1 MNAKTALFNEF
12 DRKFRELKRRSGN
25 DPSRIEWLVK
35 NSPDVRRLVGALY
48 FWERDFD
55 SKLSQHRFLGDVPSW
70 FIEPYKR
77 YKERFAPE
85 VGRVYGRLWL
95 LTVFADGVDGIPAE
109 EILNPVGSPPPK
121 DSDESDKD
129 EIAGWF
135 TPGMGGGAEA
145 VDSIIHWLW
154 NMHDGSDHAEDLRT
168 GLDAW
173 DWFTETVGIDLPGIE
188 ERWGKLPRALIP
200 THVTRP
206 AGTATRDGL
215 VELLDDATKAYVFGL
230 PAAAVAMCRA
240 VCERVLKEFY
250 FGDDEREDTLG
261 NLVFLAEKKYEH
273 IKQMKLPRYIR
284 LANDVMH
291 SYQGGQLSDNE
302 LEVVRQFLET
312 TKALIEQAP
321 PTLAER
327 P

>member
-12 DRKFRELKRRSGN
+12 DRKFRELKRRSAD

-95 LTVFADGVDGIPAE
+95 LTVFADGVDGIPAD
-109 EILNPVGSPPPK
+109 EILHPDISAPPK
-121 DSDESDKD
+121 DVNDGDKD
-129 EIAGWF
+129 EIAGSF
-135 TPGMGGGAEA
+135 TPGVGEGAEA
-145 VDSIIHWLW
+145 VNSIINWLW
-154 NMHDGSDHAEDLRT
+154 NMHEDYDSAEDLRT

-173 DWFTETVGIDLPGIE
+173 EWFTGTVGIDLAGIE
-188 ERWGKLPRALIP
+188 ERWGKLPRTLVP
-200 THVTRP
+200 SHVTRP
-206 AGTATRDGL
+206 AGSSTHDGI

-250 FGDDEREDTLG
+250 FGDDERENTLG
-261 NLVFLAEKKYEH
+261 TLAFLAEQKYEN
-273 IKQMKLPRYIR
+273 IKQMKLRRYIR
-284 LANDVMH
+284 LANAVMH

-312 TKALIEQAP
+312 TKALIEGASKK
-321 PTLAER
+321 AER
-327 P
+327 